1 MRFSTIVFG
10 ITLIAGW
17 IVAFTWAQSL
27 KKNNDNDPPILLGEL
42 PDLPPIVLPTVKDTP
57 AASSETS
64 EPSETDEDEG
74 DEEAA
79 DADLQ
84 QAARDKLHGLKFAS
98 AAAPRTDACPAL
110 DFNVRDIPMFTPLTA
125 LRPRP

>member
-17 IVAFTWAQSL
+17 FVAFTWAQSL
-27 KKNNDNDPPILLGEL
+27 KKNNNNDPPILLGGL
-42 PDLPPIVLPTVKDTP
+42 PDLPPIVLPTVKD
-57 AASSETS
+57 SETS
-64 EPSETDEDEG
+64 GPSETDEDEE
-74 DEEAA
+74 DDAA